1 MQYTVRKIP
10 KNIER
15 ALRAKAKAE
24 GKTINAVA
32 LELWREALGL
42 NGQKKVHRDLDWFF
56 GTGGLEPEVI
66 KAIEE
71 HDVVHRDD
79 WK

>member
-10 KNIER
+10 KNLDR
-15 ALRAKAKAE
+15 ALRAKANAE
-24 GKTINAVA
+24 GKSINAVA

-42 NGQKKVHRDLDWFF
+42 NGQKKVYHDLDWFF
-56 GTGGLEPEVI
+56 GSGGLEPDVL

-71 HDVVHRDD
+71 HDVVHPDD